1 MLLDTPRL
9 RFRDISISD
18 TEELFRIWSDPKV
31 TEFLVLDPFTTSDE
45 AAGMVRLLEELPVD
59 GAGHRWTVIER
70 ATGRV
75 MGTLGFHN
83 VRREH
88 HRAEIGYE
96 IAPEFWGVG
105 LMSEAL
111 QRLIEYCFQS
121 EGLNR
126 IEAFV
131 NEGNERSYRVLER
144 NGFVREGILRDYE
157 FARGCFVNQALYS
170 LLKRDWD
177 MLIVQS
183 SSDERN
189 LGD

>member
-59 GAGHRWTVIER
+59 GAGRRWTIIER

-83 VRREH
+83 VKRDH

-96 IAPEFWGVG
+96 IAPAFWGAG

-111 QRLIEYCFQS
+111 QRLIEYCFQK

-126 IEAFV
+126 LEAFV
-131 NEGNERSYRVLER
+131 NEGNNRSYRVLER
-144 NGFVREGILRDYE
+144 NGFILEGILRDYE
-157 FARGCFVNQALYS
+157 FARGSFVNQAVYA
-170 LLKRDWD
+170 LLKRDWT
-177 MLIVQS
+177 MVTVQKS
-183 SSDERN
+183 
-189 LGD
+189 